1 MLHVFEEMGFDMH
14 RRVSSGVWELQM
26 MFRE

>member
-1 MLHVFEEMGFDMH
+1 MLHVFEVMGFDMH